1 MRPPLVILIVGA
13 ESYPFPSGFVTVALV
28 PILETLPFLE
38 SGPMISDV
46 LPSSAL
52 RSRNPAQRSASDSL
66 PDVDEVSEKNS
77 VLNEGVL
84 GVRWKGEAGRRN
96 VLCEAPGR
104 ARPACSFCSSV
115 HARYPAI
122 TCKIW
127 NRFGSDRSIERN

>member
-1 MRPPLVILIVGA
+1 M
-13 ESYPFPSGFVTVALV
+13 

-52 RSRNPAQRSASDSL
+52 RSRKPAHRSARDSL

-77 VLNEGVL
+77 VLKEGVL
-84 GVRWKGEAGRRN
+84 GVRWNGDAGRRSE
-96 VLCEAPGR
+96 LWEAPGR

-115 HARYPAI
+115 QARYPAM
-122 TCKIW
+122 TCRIW
-127 NRFGSDRSIERN
+127 NRFGSERSIERNWSR